1 MPITITIPGR
11 DMFDPATQRFITTK
25 EQKLS
30 FEHSLLSIVK
40 WESKWHKPY
49 LSRDPKTDEENIDYI
64 RCMCLT
70 PNVDPNVFY
79 AIDEKS
85 AQAIADYIAN
95 PMTATT
101 IKKDDKRPSREIITN
116 ELIYFWMTQF
126 NIPFDPCQKWHF
138 NRLMMLIQVAAVK
151 NQPSKKMSKK
161 DILSR
166 NAALNAQ
173 RRAHMGTHG

>member
-1 MPITITIPGR
+1 
-11 DMFDPATQRFITTK
+11 MFDPSTQRFITTK

-49 LSRDPKTDEENIDYI
+49 LSRDPKTEEENLDYI

-79 AIDEKS
+79 AMDEKS
-85 AQAIADYIAN
+85 VQAIADYIAN

-101 IKKDDKRPSREIITN
+101 IKRDDKRPSREIITN

-138 NRLMMLIQVAAVK
+138 NRLMMLIQVAAIK

-173 RRAHMGTHG
+173 RKARLGIHG

>member
-11 DMFDPATQRFITTK
+11 DMFDPSTQRFITTK

-49 LSRDPKTDEENIDYI
+49 LSREPKTEEENIDYI

-166 NAALNAQ
+166 NMALNAQ
-173 RRAHMGTHG
+173 RKARMGTHG